1 MTEMAEEM
9 TEERIHAQMKIQ
21 SLMNVLIR
29 SMVDRVST
37 HVEDEFEDIIEEDEL
52 DIIIALSFLRGAVDI
67 ALYNEVEKT
76 EFMRLCSE
84 IFDSMFLHFST
95 PAGNA

>member
-1 MTEMAEEM
+1 MTEMPEEM
-9 TEERIHAQMKIQ
+9 TEERAHAHIKIQ

-29 SMVDRVST
+29 SMVDRVSL
-37 HVEDEFEDIIEEDEL
+37 HVEDEFEDFIEEEEL
-52 DIIIALSFLRGAVDI
+52 DIIMALSFLRGAADI
-67 ALYNEVEKT
+67 ALYNEVEKN

>member
-1 MTEMAEEM
+1 MTEMPEEM